1 MRSSQNKKVHHIFFA
16 TKNVFFIWPVK
27 EILTK
32 KWIDVLD
39 GFNWLKKKWKNHFCY
54 HVNIFNH
61 SLLSLFWE
69 KTSSL
74 YVCSLK
80 NVQFFWFDS
89 CLSQTLLSMR
99 TMTLRPIS
107 SIQKKQQRQKKV
119 SNFHVATFVW
129 INKSFEFVSSKL
141 GLSKKKCVTPPI
153 KRLLHLLFYF
163 KKCPQNSMSK
173 RRNFHFCKHLNF

>member
-1 MRSSQNKKVHHIFFA
+1 MNRCLGWVQ
-16 TKNVFFIWPVK
+16 
-27 EILTK
+27 LTQ
-32 KWIDVLD
+32 
-39 GFNWLKKKWKNHFCY
+39 KKWKNHFCY

-80 NVQFFWFDS
+80 NVQFFCRLILVFPKLCFQWEQWLCVQYHQF
-89 CLSQTLLSMR
+89 
-99 TMTLRPIS
+99 
-107 SIQKKQQRQKKV
+107 KKTTEAKKV

-129 INKSFEFVSSKL
+129 IIKTFEFVSSKL
-141 GLSKKKCVTPPI
+141 GLSARNSWGLTVKKCFTPPI

-163 KKCPQNSMSK
+163 KKVSTK
-173 RRNFHFCKHLNF
+173 FHFKKKKFPFCFCKILMWKGSNWKSFKSLVWC